1 MKIAKTV
8 RVLGEVYKVRLAKGL
23 IEREQAEGLCCPY
36 TYTISIDASLID
48 NPRAFLKCYW
58 HEVGHAFAFESGLH
72 DSLSP
77 QACEMFAQA
86 FSNFVCKLK

>member
-1 MKIAKTV
+1 MKFAKTIK
-8 RVLGEVYKVRLAKGL
+8 VLGEVYKVSLVEGL
-23 IEREQAEGLCCPY
+23 IESEQAEGLCCP
-36 TYTISIDASLID
+36 TSYTISIDSSLTSS
-48 NPRAFLKCYW
+48 PRAFLKCYW

-86 FSNFVCKLK
+86 FSNFICKLK